1 MYRPNSR
8 TIVAIVLAIP
18 LLTLGCKKEE
28 TVGSGTPGPMPMA
41 DSAAGS
47 PSHQIM
53 IKIGRGPNSLSSLLD
68 QELKADPTPWDTI
81 QPQAA
86 EYAKLAAEFGKQQPT
101 KGDKDSWTNLTKAF
115 ADHASALDRA
125 AQAKDLA
132 AAKEAQTSL
141 GASCMGCHREH
152 RPGPGG
158 KKGKGGPP
166 A

>member
-1 MYRPNSR
+1 MHRPNSR

-18 LLTLGCKKEE
+18 LLTWGCKKEE
-28 TVGSGTPGPMPMA
+28 TADSGSPGPMA
-41 DSAAGS
+41 DSAGS
-47 PSHQIM
+47 PSNQIM
-53 IKIGRGPNSLSSLLD
+53 VKIGRGPNSLSSLLE

-86 EYAKLAAEFGKQQPT
+86 EYAKLAAEFGKHQPPR
-101 KGDKDSWTNLTKAF
+101 GDKDSWTNLTRAF

-125 AQAKDLA
+125 AKAKDLM
-132 AAKEAQTSL
+132 AAKEAHASL
-141 GASCMGCHREH
+141 GATCLGCHRDH
-152 RPGPGG
+152 RAGPVG